1 MSGQAGSGGGG
12 GGPPPASAFR
22 SPSTDGK
29 RRSTRFKDE
38 DEYVEVTLDV
48 QGDGDGVAVRS
59 VKSVALGAQEATLL
73 DGPAPASA
81 PGGLSSKL
89 RALRCIKSGSNRAAV
104 PLSAL
109 LCRDRPARLDR
120 GVTGAASTLRQLQF
134 LNQAAV
140 TGASHSDCL
149 RK

>member
-1 MSGQAGSGGGG
+1 MEGTIEKRSQRQSEIMARLRGGRTLSVT
-12 GGPPPASAFR
+12 ALA
-22 SPSTDGK
+22 TD
-29 RRSTRFKDE
+29 
-38 DEYVEVTLDV
+38 L
-48 QGDGDGVAVRS
+48 GVAVRS
-59 VKSVALGAQEATLL
+59 VKSVALGAQEAALL
-73 DGPAPASA
+73 DGPALASA

-89 RALRCIKSGSNRAAV
+89 RALRRIMSGSNRAAV

-120 GVTGAASTLRQLQF
+120 SVTGAASTLRQLQF

>member
-1 MSGQAGSGGGG
+1 MKWHIYLLPFFPCPLCVFALCSNG
-12 GGPPPASAFR
+12 
-22 SPSTDGK
+22 TL
-29 RRSTRFKDE
+29 
-38 DEYVEVTLDV
+38 EVR
-48 QGDGDGVAVRS
+48 GDGEGVSVRS
-59 VKSVALGAQEATLL
+59 VQSVALGAQEAALL
-73 DGPAPASA
+73 DGPALASA

-89 RALRCIKSGSNRAAV
+89 RALRRIMSGSNRAAV

-120 GVTGAASTLRQLQF
+120 SVTGAASTLRQLQF